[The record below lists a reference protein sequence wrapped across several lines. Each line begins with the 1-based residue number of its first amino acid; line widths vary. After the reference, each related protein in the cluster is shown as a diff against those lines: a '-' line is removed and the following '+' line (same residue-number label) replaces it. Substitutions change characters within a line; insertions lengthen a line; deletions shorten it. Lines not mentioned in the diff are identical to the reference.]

1 MSGTVTPKKVLFFSV
16 FIIFFS
22 LSGNQYLY
30 SQETD
35 KPGSSS
41 YYTNKFYYDAGEA
54 DDAGPKVSDA
64 PPEFPRTSLFLYNQF
79 GSFGSMINSLQAAIK
94 TDHYGFMT
102 SYSYQNWDG
111 YRTHSK
117 EYWNDV
123 KLALRTTPS
132 GNTNLTILGSYVNGL
147 IKLPGSLT
155 KAEFEQDPFRA
166 DQRSIDRD
174 EKSIA
179 SKGRLD
185 IRYDAKFG
193 KSLNNEIVISGSGG
207 IDLFQCATRE
217 YRIINSYGL
226 GFEARYSNI
235 ARFRNRTNIVSAG
248 TDLSLKPQRTEYY
261 DNLGGTRGD
270 QIEQLTSEKTSNTG
284 FYASDR
290 FELLPEK
297 LFILLYGRYDDVIYK
312 VSEQTVPSRTERR
325 PFKAF
330 TPKVSLD
337 YNVLRWFALFAT
349 FNLGFE
355 SPADKELESADP
367 FFLFNPILSAQT
379 SKNIEAGFKVDVEDE
394 KSVKS
399 FRKFRF
405 QATFYRNF
413 IDNEIV
419 PYEVYGDVFYR
430 NAAKTNHFGIDMES
444 KLVLFKELS
453 FGISYIFS
461 RFVYNFYQTIS
472 METDSKGN
480 LVQVPRDFSGNNEP
494 AIPAHNLKLSL
505 SYKYPVGKRINIM
518 ADLNYSGISGM
529 WVDDANTDK
538 SNAYHLLNAFLE
550 CELKSGH
557 FNLTISAG
565 LNNILNTTY
574 AGFINT
580 NSANN
585 RFYAAGAPRNWA
597 GMLNLGY
604 IF

>member
-1 MSGTVTPKKVLFFSV
+1 MPGTVIQKKVLFSLV
-16 FIIFFS
+16 LIICQSF
-22 LSGNQYLY
+22 LWNQYLY
-30 SQETD
+30 SQEND
-35 KPGSSS
+35 KPESSS
-41 YYTNKFYYDAGEA
+41 YYSNKFHYDAGEA
-54 DDAGPKVSDA
+54 DYAGPRVSNA
-64 PPEFPRTSLFLYNQF
+64 TPEFPKTSIFLYNQF
-79 GSFGSMINSLQAAIK
+79 GSFGSAINGLQAAIK
-94 TDHYGFMT
+94 TDQTGFMT
-102 SYSYQNWDG
+102 SYSYRNWDG

-123 KLALRTTPS
+123 KLALKTTPS
-132 GNTNLTILGSYVNGL
+132 SNTSLIILGSYVNGL
-147 IKLPGSLT
+147 VRLPGTLT

-193 KSLNNEIVISGSGG
+193 KSLNNEIVISGFGG
-207 IDLFQCATRE
+207 IDLYQCATRE
-217 YRIINSYGL
+217 YRIINSYGF
-226 GFEARYSNI
+226 GFEAGYSNTS
-235 ARFRNRTNIVSAG
+235 RFRNRTNTVNVGI
-248 TDLSLKPQRTEYY
+248 DLSLKPQRTEYY

-270 QIEQLTSEKTSNTG
+270 QIEQITSEKTSNEG
-284 FYASDR
+284 FYFSDR
-290 FELLPEK
+290 FEILPEK
-297 LFILLYGRYDDVIYK
+297 LFILLYGKYDDIIYK

-349 FNLGFE
+349 YNLGFE
-355 SPADKELESADP
+355 SPADKELESPDP
-367 FFLFNPILSAQT
+367 FFLFNPSLSAQT
-379 SKNIEAGFKVDVEDE
+379 SKNIEAGFKVNVEEE
-394 KSVKS
+394 KSVSS
-399 FRKFRF
+399 FRMFQF

-430 NAAKTNHFGIDMES
+430 NAAKTNHFGIDLES

-461 RFVYNFYQTIS
+461 RFVYNSYQTIS

-480 LVQVPRDFSGNNEP
+480 LVQVPRDFSGKTEP
-494 AIPAHNLKLSL
+494 AVPVHNLKLSL
-505 SYKYPVGKRINIM
+505 SYKYPVGRKINLM
-518 ADLNYSGISGM
+518 ADLDYSGISGM

-538 SNAYHLLNAFLE
+538 SNAYNLLNAFLE
-550 CELKSGH
+550 CELKFGH
-557 FNLTISAG
+557 FNITISAG
-565 LNNILNTTY
+565 LNNILNTVY
-574 AGFINT
+574 SGYINT

-585 RFYAAGAPRNWA
+585 RFYAAGTPENWA
-597 GMLNLGY
+597 GVLNLGY
-604 IF
+604 TF